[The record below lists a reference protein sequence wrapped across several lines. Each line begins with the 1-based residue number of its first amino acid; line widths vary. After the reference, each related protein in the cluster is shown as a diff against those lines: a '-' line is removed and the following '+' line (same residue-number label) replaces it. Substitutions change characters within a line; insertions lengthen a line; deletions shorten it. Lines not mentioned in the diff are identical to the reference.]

1 MAEHASI
8 RACLHAMQVRKDE
21 WRDGKK
27 ALGGD
32 LREMMTIRLENIPAV
47 STSIATIEALDD

>member
-1 MAEHASI
+1 
-8 RACLHAMQVRKDE
+8 MQVRKDE